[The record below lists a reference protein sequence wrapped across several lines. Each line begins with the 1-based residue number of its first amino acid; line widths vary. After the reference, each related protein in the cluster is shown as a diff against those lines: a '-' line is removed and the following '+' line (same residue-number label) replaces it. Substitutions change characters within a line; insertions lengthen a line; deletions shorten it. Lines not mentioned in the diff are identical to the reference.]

1 MTVAGISLV
10 VLTGLMAL
18 LQIIGRL
25 LFPELTPRG
34 VTTTLLF
41 IMFFGS
47 LNFLGLSVL
56 GEYLAKVFEEVKRRP
71 HFIRRSVIRDGEIRH
86 SDEERLT
93 TVRG

>member
-1 MTVAGISLV
+1 MTFAGSTLV
-10 VLTGLMAL
+10 VLTGLTAL
-18 LQIIGRL
+18 LQVIGRL

-47 LNFLGLSVL
+47 LNFLGISVI

-71 HFIRRSVIRDGEIRH
+71 HFIRRSVIRDGEIRRASRH
-86 SDEERLT
+86 
-93 TVRG
+93 